1 MKRKVQINDNS
12 IETAGLPSDYKEAI
26 SEFIWN
32 AFDANAVSVKIQF
45 SDKDPIGHIDS
56 FSIVDDGE
64 GIIYN
69 NLNNTFGAFLDSE
82 KRRDGFIRSSSIHGK
97 KGKGRFSFEVFA
109 TKATWKTVYENKTF
123 KQFDI
128 VIESSTKDYFTPSDE
143 VDSKEKKTG
152 TTVLFENIHTITAS
166 HLNSEE
172 FKDFLRFQ
180 FGWFLHL
187 NKNKNSQIFINDERL
202 DYEKIIADSETVN
215 YSYEDSKKNKS
226 NFSVNY
232 VRWNN
237 KIDERFYF
245 YYLNEQKLERA
256 KKLTSFNNKGD
267 EFYHSVYIESEY
279 FNDFTLVEEKKESS
293 QLFGKNQTDEI
304 FRKLSKDLQKLLT
317 KKRKDFIRQN
327 SDKLISKLENDG
339 VLPHFNE
346 NKYDQA
352 RKEDLQE
359 VIKEIYAVEPKIFIG
374 LAKEQQKTFLGML
387 NLVLDTDERDNIM
400 KIIDSVVND
409 LDPEERASL
418 ANVLKKTNFS
428 KIVRT
433 IKLIEQRY
441 EKIEALKGLVF
452 DLMKFTNE
460 RDHIQMIVQD
470 NYWLFGE
477 QYNLV
482 SADINFE
489 KALSEY
495 LYIVDGNE
503 GEKAKYKLDSTEKFR
518 RPDVFIC
525 RKRILPNSKDDN
537 SEIEENVILEL
548 KAPAVVLGKKE
559 YRQVADY
566 LDIIIKEPQFN
577 SQTRKWKF
585 ILVSS
590 KLDEDISNLHKT
602 FEDKGKMYLVHQVDK
617 YEIYAMTWDDV
628 FRNFEIRHKYLLEK
642 LEFDK
647 TAIQEELN
655 LQGISIGREA
665 SDVITKKVLEMKQ

>member
-1 MKRKVQINDNS
+1 MERKVQINDNS
-12 IETAGLPSDYKEAI
+12 IETAGLPTDYKEAV

-32 AFDANAVSVKIQF
+32 SFDANATTVKINF
-45 SDKDPIGHIDS
+45 SNKDPIGHIKS
-56 FSIVDDGE
+56 FSIEDDGD
-64 GIIYN
+64 GVVYN

-82 KRRDGFIRSSSIHGK
+82 KRKEGFIRGPSIHGK
-97 KGKGRFSFEVFA
+97 RGKGRFSFEAFA
-109 TKATWKTVYENKTF
+109 TKATWKTVYRNTLLRE
-123 KQFDI
+123 FDLTI
-128 VIESSTKDYFTPSDE
+128 DSSTKDFFTPSE
-143 VDSKEKKTG
+143 EFDSKAKRTG
-152 TTVLFENIHTITAS
+152 TTVLFENIHNITAS

-187 NKNKNSQIFINDERL
+187 NKNKNSQIFINNERL

-215 YSYEDSKKNKS
+215 FSYTNSEDNTLV
-226 NFSVNY
+226 FSVNFI
-232 VRWNN
+232 RWKS
-237 KIDERFYF
+237 KIDEKFYF
-245 YYLNEQKLERA
+245 YYLNEQKLEIAR
-256 KKLTSFNNKGD
+256 KPTSFNNKGD
-267 EFYHSVYIESEY
+267 EFYHSVYVESPY
-279 FNDFTLVEEKKESS
+279 FDDFELVEEMKGAS

-304 FRKLSKDLQKLLT
+304 FKKLSKDLLKLLS
-317 KKRKDFIRQN
+317 KKRKGFIRQN

-339 VLPHFNE
+339 VLPHFND

-352 RKEDLQE
+352 RKEDLEE
-359 VIKEIYAVEPKIFIG
+359 VIKEIYSVEPKIFIG

-460 RDHIQMIVQD
+460 RDHIQLIVQE

-482 SADINFE
+482 SADVSFE

-495 LYIVDGNE
+495 LYIVDGKE
-503 GEKAKYKLDSTEKFR
+503 GEKEKYKLDSKEKFR
-518 RPDVFIC
+518 RPDVFMC

-537 SEIEENVILEL
+537 SEMEENVILEL
-548 KAPAVVLGKKE
+548 KAPAVILGKKE

-566 LDIIIKEPQFN
+566 LDIIIKEPKFN

-585 ILVSS
+585 ILVSC

-602 FEDKGKMYLVHQVDK
+602 FEDKGKMYLIHQVEK

-628 FRNFEIRHKYLLEK
+628 FRNFEIRHRYLLEK

-647 TAIQEELN
+647 NAINEELS
-655 LQGISIGREA
+655 LQGIKIGRES
-665 SDVITKKVLEMKQ
+665 SDLITEKVLKIN